1 MVDRLVRTLI
11 VSQALGPLA
20 ALVTVTM
27 FGAGGFMTLTGVGV
41 VEALFWLVDLTSLEL
56 YILEH
61 PDAPAT
67 LLRGYGIA
75 TTLGLIVSSVWLGE
89 TVLTTAFGDNIKEEL
104 RHVSTKR
111 RITDLDGHVVVCGYG
126 ALGSTLAEGLLTD
139 GREVVV
145 IESDADRLD
154 AIPPDAL
161 SVQGDARL
169 EAVLREAGVE
179 RADTVVAAVDDS
191 NVNVQ
196 TTITA
201 SELAPDDARIVVRVG
216 DESYIDMAQRAGA
229 NRVVVPEVESAAN
242 LTQNM

>member
-1 MVDRLVRTLI
+1 MT
-11 VSQALGPLA
+11 LA
-20 ALVTVTM
+20 AVPP
-27 FGAGGFMTLTGVGV
+27 
-41 VEALFWLVDLTSLEL
+41 VEALFWLVDLTSVEL

-75 TTLGLIVSSVWLGE
+75 TTLGLLVASVWLGE
-89 TVLTTAFGDNIKEEL
+89 TVLTTAFGDSIKEEL
-104 RHVSTKR
+104 RRVSTKR
-111 RITDLDGHVVVCGYG
+111 RIADIEGHVVVCGYG
-126 ALGSTLAEGLLTD
+126 TFGSTLADGLLTD

-145 IESDADRLD
+145 VESDPGQLESV
-154 AIPPDAL
+154 PPDAL
-161 SVQGDARL
+161 SVEGDVRR
-169 EAVLREAGVE
+169 EEVLREAGVE
-179 RADTVVAAVDDS
+179 RADTVVAAIDDS

-229 NRVVVPEVESAAN
+229 DRVVVPEVESASK

>member
-1 MVDRLVRTLI
+1 VVERLVRTL
-11 VSQALGPLA
+11 VFRRALGPLA
-20 ALVTVTM
+20 ALAAVTM
-27 FGAGGFMTLTGVGV
+27 FGTGGFMVLTGVGV
-41 VEALFWLVDLTSLEL
+41 VEALFWLVDLTSVEL

-61 PDAPAT
+61 PDAPAA

-75 TTLGLIVSSVWLGE
+75 TTLGLVLSSVWLGE
-89 TVLTTAFGDNIKEEL
+89 TVLTTAFGDNIREEL
-104 RHVSTKR
+104 RRVSTKR
-111 RITDLDGHVVVCGYG
+111 RIADLDGHVVVCGYG
-126 ALGSTLAEGLLTD
+126 TFGSTLAQGLLTS

-145 IESDADRLD
+145 IESDADRFD

-169 EAVLREAGVE
+169 EAVLREAGVPQ
-179 RADTVVAAVDDS
+179 ADTVVAAVDDS

-201 SELAPDDARIVVRVG
+201 AELAPDDARMIARVG

-229 NRVVVPEVESAAN
+229 DRVVVPEVESPSN
-242 LTQNM
+242 LTRNL

>member
-1 MVDRLVRTLI
+1 MAERLVQGLLVRR
-11 VSQALGPLA
+11 ALGPLA
-20 ALVTVTM
+20 ALVTVLLA
-27 FGAGGFMTLTGVGV
+27 GVGGFMTLAAVPP
-41 VEALFWLVDLTSLEL
+41 VEALFWLVDLTSVEL

-75 TTLGLIVSSVWLGE
+75 TTLGLLVASVWLGE
-89 TVLTTAFGDNIKEEL
+89 TVLTTAFGDSIKEEL
-104 RHVSTKR
+104 RRVSTKR
-111 RITDLDGHVVVCGYG
+111 RIADIEGHVVVCGYG
-126 ALGSTLAEGLLTD
+126 TFGSTLADGLLTD

-145 IESDADRLD
+145 VESDPGQLESV
-154 AIPPDAL
+154 PPDAL
-161 SVQGDARL
+161 SVEGDVRR
-169 EAVLREAGVE
+169 EEVLREAGVE
-179 RADTVVAAVDDS
+179 RADTVVAAIDDS

-229 NRVVVPEVESAAN
+229 DRVVVPEVESASK